1 MVAITAKKK
10 KRQIPAEYYL
20 TSKRFH
26 RPCIS
31 HFLSFTV
38 LLHCVSINFGHIIFF
53 LDKNVFSFLIFT
65 FPDFSQTLKKKLI
78 LPDFSLTL
86 GRGTVD
92 VRARQNHLPVVVV
105 VVVVV
110 AVVVKLLII
119 KVSTVLAYKNTN
131 W

>member
-1 MVAITAKKK
+1 M
-10 KRQIPAEYYL
+10 
-20 TSKRFH
+20 
-26 RPCIS
+26 
-31 HFLSFTV
+31 
-38 LLHCVSINFGHIIFF
+38 
-53 LDKNVFSFLIFT
+53 FSFLIFT

-105 VVVVV
+105 VVVV

-131 W
+131 WRHYDNK